1 MIQISRS
8 VLSLLV
14 LAFGL
19 FLNILGLFHL
29 NHFANLP
36 VALAAQLLYLG
47 CLLITVFASR
57 EVKLP
62 LWATLTN
69 MAILFVI
76 PILVH
81 ASHTSDPLADGD
93 TWYVTA
99 VAVIV
104 GSMAVRKRQ
113 SLAIASGL
121 VLVAEVLL
129 LSGIEYLAKSGITGA
144 VLLII
149 SAITISRGLDRSA
162 IEIEKFQ
169 NQTMV
174 ERRETALVQTA
185 RQEHRNRIDSAI
197 ARVMPTLKEI
207 SHTPK
212 LSKSQREAAAQLA
225 QELDDEISGGR
236 LATPAMKKAIAKA
249 RAKSIE
255 VTILDESDF
264 ATEEQ
269 LDDLLDLAIAAI
281 ETISVGRI
289 KLIALKDGPYQLR
302 LTATRPGVV
311 TPDLDLK
318 LGER

>member
-1 MIQISRS
+1 
-8 VLSLLV
+8 
-14 LAFGL
+14 
-19 FLNILGLFHL
+19 
-29 NHFANLP
+29 
-36 VALAAQLLYLG
+36 
-47 CLLITVFASR
+47 
-57 EVKLP
+57 
-62 LWATLTN
+62 
-69 MAILFVI
+69 
-76 PILVH
+76 
-81 ASHTSDPLADGD
+81 
-93 TWYVTA
+93 
-99 VAVIV
+99 
-104 GSMAVRKRQ
+104 MAVRKRQ
-113 SLAIASGL
+113 SLAIVSGL
-121 VLVAEVLL
+121 VLIAEVLL
-129 LSGIEYLAKSGITGA
+129 LGGLDYLAKSGITGA

-185 RQEHRNRIDSAI
+185 RLEHRNRIDSAI
-197 ARVMPTLKEI
+197 AKAMPTLKDI
-207 SHTPK
+207 AHTAK

-225 QELDDEISGGR
+225 QELEDEISGGR

-249 RAKSIE
+249 RAKAIE
-255 VTILDESDF
+255 VTIFDESDF

-281 ETISVGRI
+281 ETVSVGRI
-289 KLIALKDGPYQLR
+289 KLIALKDGPHQLR

>member
-1 MIQISRS
+1 
-8 VLSLLV
+8 
-14 LAFGL
+14 
-19 FLNILGLFHL
+19 
-29 NHFANLP
+29 
-36 VALAAQLLYLG
+36 
-47 CLLITVFASR
+47 
-57 EVKLP
+57 
-62 LWATLTN
+62 
-69 MAILFVI
+69 
-76 PILVH
+76 
-81 ASHTSDPLADGD
+81 
-93 TWYVTA
+93 
-99 VAVIV
+99 
-104 GSMAVRKRQ
+104 MAVRKRQ
-113 SLAIASGL
+113 SLAIVSGL
-121 VLVAEVLL
+121 VLIAEVLL
-129 LSGIEYLAKSGITGA
+129 LGGLDYLAKSGITGA

-197 ARVMPTLKEI
+197 AKVMPTLKEI
-207 SHTPK
+207 SRTAK

-225 QELDDEISGGR
+225 QALDDEISGGR
-236 LATPAMKKAIAKA
+236 LATPEMKKAIAKA

-269 LDDLLDLAIAAI
+269 LDDLIDLAIAAI
-281 ETISVGRI
+281 EAISVGRI